1 MSFLICFLL
10 AGSGDVRTAVRRAA
24 ASERVSI
31 IGDDRDPGRGVPP
44 GLPPVLS
51 FRYMEGANKHRFG
64 DLDLMVDDA
73 GH

>member
-10 AGSGDVRTAVRRAA
+10 AASSDVHAAIKRAA
-24 ASERVSI
+24 DSTRVTLLD
-31 IGDDRDPGRGVPP
+31 GRDREVGVPP
-44 GLPPVLS
+44 GAPPVLS
-51 FRYMEGANKHRFG
+51 FRYMEGSKKHRFG